1 MPVGKPP
8 DRWRMRLDRLRTRVE
23 LLVSGRAPSDP
34 LYLTNRTWGAKLKI
48 ALLIAVP
55 VLLLVAL
62 AVIGAANRVQVGAG
76 DPYGQPPSEAA
87 PVADAAAPSA
97 TGKPSPDPVLGSTD
111 LEVLNIRIARDAHS
125 PVVTGIVRNKTDRK
139 VDKAEVSYFLV
150 DREGSLVGTDSV
162 IVASVQPHGSVA
174 FRNPLKLARAEY
186 VFVRDARPN

>member
-1 MPVGKPP
+1 
-8 DRWRMRLDRLRTRVE
+8 MRLDRLRSRIE
-23 LLVSGRAPSDP
+23 LFVSGRAPSDP
-34 LYLTNRTWGAKLKI
+34 LYLTNRTWGQKLKI

-62 AVIGAANRVQVGAG
+62 AVIGAANRVQVGAA
-76 DPYGQPPSEAA
+76 DPYGQPPVEAA
-87 PVADAAAPSA
+87 PRTDAAAPSA